1 MANLRVRLRRAAV
14 GPKAQRA
21 GAVSG
26 MRRASRAAAPHP
38 PATVKLGNPIAELY
52 DEVSNTQATWVDAVF
67 WLVLGVMGNALG
79 ELVWVWI
86 KSL

>member
-26 MRRASRAAAPHP
+26 VRRASRAAASHP
-38 PATVKLGNPIAELY
+38 PAAVKLGNPIAELY

-67 WLVLGVMGNALG
+67 WFILGVVGNVLADALV
-79 ELVWVWI
+79 EYVRR
-86 KSL
+86 